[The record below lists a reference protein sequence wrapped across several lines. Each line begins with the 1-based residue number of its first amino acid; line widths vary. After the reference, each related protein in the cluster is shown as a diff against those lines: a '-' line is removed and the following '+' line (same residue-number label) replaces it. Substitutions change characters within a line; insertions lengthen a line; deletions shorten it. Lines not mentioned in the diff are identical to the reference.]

1 MIITIFS
8 LSRRDKENVSMHK
21 VTIAGVRGRQ
31 CSVFPGDSSSF
42 KPRAA
47 KTGILIGFTTAGREA
62 GSGEWGEG
70 GGMLTR

>member
-8 LSRRDKENVSMHK
+8 LSRRDKENVTMHK
-21 VTIAGVRGRQ
+21 VTVSGGERTG
-31 CSVFPGDSSSF
+31 VFPGDSSSF

-62 GSGEWGEG
+62 GSWERGEG

>member
-21 VTIAGVRGRQ
+21 VTVAGVRGEQ
-31 CSVFPGDSSSF
+31 CSQVIHHHLN
-42 KPRAA
+42 REA

-62 GSGEWGEG
+62 GSWERGEG